1 MRQTHDELFVKII
14 FAFEGKKDETLTTGE
29 ITNACYPNAMPKN
42 AAQVCNVLANMRIE
56 KYIKR
61 VKRGVYQLTIK
72 GKDCL
77 K

>member
-1 MRQTHDELFVKII
+1 MKNYDELFVKIV
-14 FAFEGKKDETLTTGE
+14 FAFENKKDETLTTGE
-29 ITNACYPNAMPKN
+29 LVKACYPNALPKN

-61 VKRGVYQLTIK
+61 VKRGVYQLTTK